1 MSHTDKAAMPRY
13 SSDPMRASPG
23 TPYGSPDPGD
33 VPHRK
38 IGPMELAIWLHHRV
52 PRLQERWSEEIRAR
66 GLGQGTD
73 VDRVVERFVCQL
85 VSLLPSLVGPYREQI
100 QPLWI
105 RASELFGTMAA
116 KRGLAAGEVIEEFQ
130 ILRELVIRDLY
141 RDPPLGGKVPL
152 SLREILRL
160 NRALDRGVT
169 HASVGHTDAL
179 FFQFFE
185 ADGDSVTMSV
195 AEVAEEA
202 EAQLELIG
210 REWQE
215 ILNDVSPTSKG
226 RVREN

>member
-1 MSHTDKAAMPRY
+1 MPRY
-13 SSDPMRASPG
+13 SSDSTSASSG
-23 TPYGSPDPGD
+23 TPYGSPDKARAL
-33 VPHRK
+33 HRR
-38 IGPMELAIWLHHRV
+38 IGPMELASWLHRRV
-52 PRLQERWSEEIRAR
+52 PHLQERWSEEIRAR

-73 VDRVVERFVCQL
+73 VDRVVDRFVSQL
-85 VSLLPSLVGPYREQI
+85 VSLLPSLVGPYRDQV

-116 KRGLAAGEVIEEFQ
+116 KRGLAAGEVIEEFH

-185 ADGDSVTMSV
+185 ADGDSVTTSV

-202 EAQLELIG
+202 EAQLDLIG

-215 ILNDVSPTSKG
+215 ILEQGSSTSEE

>member
-1 MSHTDKAAMPRY
+1 
-13 SSDPMRASPG
+13 
-23 TPYGSPDPGD
+23 
-33 VPHRK
+33 
-38 IGPMELAIWLHHRV
+38 MELANWLYHRV
-52 PRLQERWSEEIRAR
+52 PRLQQRWSEEIRTR

-73 VDRVVERFVCQL
+73 IDRVVERFVFQL
-85 VSLLPSLVGPYREQI
+85 VSLLPSLVGPYRKQI

-116 KRGLAAGEVIEEFQ
+116 KRGLAAGEVIEEFH

-141 RDPPLGGKVPL
+141 RDPPLGGRLPL

-185 ADGDSVTMSV
+185 ADGESVTMSV
-195 AEVAEEA
+195 AEVAEEV
-202 EAQLELIG
+202 EAQLDLIG
-210 REWQE
+210 REWHE
-215 ILNDVSPTSKG
+215 ILDHVALTSKE